1 MADAGTVRK
10 PAAGTLTRAD
20 LADIVHREI
29 GLSRAESAGIVE
41 RVLYHMCH
49 ALSEGQNVKVSGFGT
64 FILRD
69 KGERVGR
76 NPKTGVEVPIAP
88 RRVLTFRASQ
98 IMRERIASAG

>member
-1 MADAGTVRK
+1 MADAGTIRK
-10 PAAGTLTRAD
+10 PAVGTLTRAD

-29 GLSRAESAGIVE
+29 GLSRADSANIVE
-41 RVLYHMCH
+41 GILGHMCG
-49 ALSEGQNVKVSGFGT
+49 ALAEGQNVKISGFGS

-69 KGERVGR
+69 KGERIGR

-98 IMRERIASAG
+98 IMRERIARGG